1 MLVDLL
7 LVKPGPP
14 VREPAGHLPLLLQ
27 IEKKKKRKRKTVTD
41 AVRAGRSTGIPGGGY
56 SRGE

>member
-1 MLVDLL
+1 MFIDLL
-7 LVKPGPP
+7 PVKPGPL

-27 IEKKKKRKRKTVTD
+27 IEKKKKRKTVMD
-41 AVRAGRSTGIPGGGY
+41 AVGAGQRTGIPGGGY